1 MKLLKEVK
9 DLETPNKTETI
20 GKKPERP
27 FAKMSKEDQG
37 VANPVYADAV
47 RNLEKTD
54 ELRKKGLNIDKA
66 PEHKEK
72 PDKIKLQPAHK
83 KMHLS
88 ENLFEDITTQRVLK
102 EEVSDEAYEIAE
114 RIDNNFAGE
123 EFITRDDFDNEFNSI
138 AEELFQGGI
147 DWENGTLPNGDD
159 IYDLIADVR
168 GILAMKG
175 WETIYEGENEGG
187 LDRTDE
193 ESVSPNKLI
202 YNALH
207 EYENSHYDT
216 LTRSEQNVFNKLI
229 NYYYNHLEDV
239 VDKSI
244 YEESLKKN
252 EKSKTF
258 DEDDDLEE
266 ALSQEETRELD
277 KLNADNHWSFDY
289 DQLMEL
295 VAQHKEARERNDEHT
310 MERIEYRLTDCNFH
324 TLCELLMDA
333 KYEEARKYI
342 DTDLYESLTEKK
354 VKENDI
360 FTKVYDTLANQ
371 GYTLNAPMHNAA
383 RVDQNTRKDL
393 AQPRYDFTKAIKV
406 AEKFGLRYRLF
417 DKSEVDKP
425 HLVIYFEEN

>member
-88 ENLFEDITTQRVLK
+88 ENLFEDVTTQRVLK

-123 EFITRDDFDNEFNSI
+123 EFISRDDFDNEFNSI
-138 AEELFQGGI
+138 AGELFQGEI
-147 DWENGTLPNGDD
+147 DWENGTLPNGGD

-229 NYYYNHLEDV
+229 NYYYAHLEDA

-244 YEESLKKN
+244 YDES
-252 EKSKTF
+252 
-258 DEDDDLEE
+258 
-266 ALSQEETRELD
+266 LSQEETRELD

-295 VAQHKEARERNDEHT
+295 VAQHKAARERNDEHT

-324 TLCELLMDA
+324 TFCKLLMDG
-333 KYEEARKYI
+333 KYEEAREYI

-354 VKENDI
+354 VKENSI
-360 FTKVYDTLANQ
+360 S
-371 GYTLNAPMHNAA
+371 
-383 RVDQNTRKDL
+383 RC
-393 AQPRYDFTKAIKV
+393 
-406 AEKFGLRYRLF
+406 
-417 DKSEVDKP
+417 
-425 HLVIYFEEN
+425 

>member
-1 MKLLKEVK
+1 
-9 DLETPNKTETI
+9 
-20 GKKPERP
+20 
-27 FAKMSKEDQG
+27 
-37 VANPVYADAV
+37 
-47 RNLEKTD
+47 
-54 ELRKKGLNIDKA
+54 
-66 PEHKEK
+66 
-72 PDKIKLQPAHK
+72 
-83 KMHLS
+83 
-88 ENLFEDITTQRVLK
+88 
-102 EEVSDEAYEIAE
+102 
-114 RIDNNFAGE
+114 
-123 EFITRDDFDNEFNSI
+123 
-138 AEELFQGGI
+138 
-147 DWENGTLPNGDD
+147 
-159 IYDLIADVR
+159 
-168 GILAMKG
+168 MKG

-187 LDRTDE
+187 LDRTYED
-193 ESVSPNKLI
+193 SVSPNKLI

-207 EYENSHYDT
+207 EYENNHYDT

-229 NYYYNHLEDV
+229 DYYYNHLEDV
-239 VDKSI
+239 VDKST

-277 KLNADNHWSFDY
+277 KLNADSHWSFDY

-295 VAQHKEARERNDEHT
+295 VAQHRAARERNDEHT

-324 TLCELLMDA
+324 TLCKLLMDA